1 MKKFKVEMDV
11 EVADHDADVMKIVPT
26 AIMDRFAGTAV
37 KIPRIIVTE
46 EKT

>member
-1 MKKFKVEMDV
+1 MKFKVEIDV
-11 EVADHDADVMKIVPT
+11 EVEDHDADVMKMVPV

-46 EKT
+46 DKT